1 MYTIQTLPMTCMI
14 LAPSPNSERFWLS
27 SVKMHQTVL
36 RTYSPKVE
44 CLLVKAFVV
53 DVSNKFNF
61 WLNWLNLS
69 QTVDNTS
76 DGWGW
81 SPGVT
86 RVPSCILSNSK
97 TKYK

>member
-1 MYTIQTLPMTCMI
+1 MTCMI
-14 LAPSPNSERFWLS
+14 LAPSPNSERFRLS
-27 SVKMHQTVL
+27 SIKMHQTVL

-44 CLLVKAFVV
+44 CLLVKAIAV

-61 WLNWLNLS
+61 GLNCLNLS

-86 RVPSCILSNSK
+86 RVLSCILSNSK

>member
-1 MYTIQTLPMTCMI
+1 MI
-14 LAPSPNSERFWLS
+14 LAPSPNSERFRLS
-27 SVKMHQTVL
+27 SIKMHQTVL

-44 CLLVKAFVV
+44 CLLVKAIAAN
-53 DVSNKFNF
+53 VSNKFNF
-61 WLNWLNLS
+61 GLNCLNLS

-86 RVPSCILSNSK
+86 RVLSCILSNSK

>member
-1 MYTIQTLPMTCMI
+1 MI
-14 LAPSPNSERFWLS
+14 LAPSPNSERFRLFS
-27 SVKMHQTVL
+27 IKMHQIVL

-44 CLLVKAFVV
+44 CLLVKAIAV

-61 WLNWLNLS
+61 GLNCLNLS

-86 RVPSCILSNSK
+86 RVLSCTLSNSSLK
-97 TKYK
+97 HKQ

>member
-1 MYTIQTLPMTCMI
+1 MI
-14 LAPSPNSERFWLS
+14 LAPSPNSERFRLS
-27 SVKMHQTVL
+27 SIKMHQTVL

-44 CLLVKAFVV
+44 CLLVKAIAV

-61 WLNWLNLS
+61 GLNCLNLS

-86 RVPSCILSNSK
+86 RVLNFTLINSNP
-97 TKYK
+97 KYKQ

>member
-1 MYTIQTLPMTCMI
+1 MMW
-14 LAPSPNSERFWLS
+14 APSPNSERFRLS
-27 SVKMHQTVL
+27 SIKMHQTVL

-44 CLLVKAFVV
+44 CLLVKAIAAN
-53 DVSNKFNF
+53 VSNKFNF
-61 WLNWLNLS
+61 GLNCLNLS

-86 RVPSCILSNSK
+86 RVLICTLSNSNLK
-97 TKYK
+97 NKQ